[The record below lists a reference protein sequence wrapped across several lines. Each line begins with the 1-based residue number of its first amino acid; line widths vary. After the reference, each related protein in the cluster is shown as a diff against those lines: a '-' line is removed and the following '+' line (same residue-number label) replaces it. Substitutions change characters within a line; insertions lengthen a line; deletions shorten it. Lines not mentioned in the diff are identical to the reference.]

1 MFGKRKADT
10 RRWPMLQGRWVH
22 SICHQLQTT
31 CNGKVQVGVCRTHM
45 LMPCSE

>member
-22 SICHQLQTT
+22 SICHQLQIT
-31 CNGKVQVGVCRTHM
+31 CNGKSWGMQDPHAHAM
-45 LMPCSE
+45 Q